1 MNSAL
6 YTLII
11 VCHGLW
17 LLFIIHPRVI
27 SIYDNYLLYTGEG
40 NPNRNFSTHKYVI
53 YMKLLQRRIHMNVDF
68 VATLVN
74 SILNVKRTYSEDKW
88 RKVNIPKTAFF
99 FLPRW
104 YFHLT
109 EQPSL
114 RFVNTGA
121 GFLKKTLQSII
132 LAYKILDT
140 EKIISEINIWG
151 LVSGLTVINF
161 PQVNTQ
167 PHDLKFMHLPLKG
180 FELRNDLSDFKL
192 LVTVKPGQ

>member
-53 YMKLLQRRIHMNVDF
+53 YLKLLQGRIHMNVDF

-74 SILNVKRTYSEDKW
+74 SILNVKRTYSEDINEQRW
-88 RKVNIPKTAFF
+88 ISPRLHFF
-99 FLPRW
+99 FCLGDISTW
-104 YFHLT
+104 KNNQL
-109 EQPSL
+109 L
-114 RFVNTGA
+114 DMW
-121 GFLKKTLQSII
+121 TLGQ
-132 LAYKILDT
+132 
-140 EKIISEINIWG
+140 
-151 LVSGLTVINF
+151 VSWRR
-161 PQVNTQ
+161 PCSQ
-167 PHDLKFMHLPLKG
+167 
-180 FELRNDLSDFKL
+180 
-192 LVTVKPGQ
+192 